1 MEIRPILSALLRN
14 KTAPLLVAIQVAI
27 SLAILTNAMYIVQLR
42 QEASVRSSGI
52 NDEASVF
59 HITSSRL
66 QRKSMDDFKAV
77 LQREKQLL
85 RAIPGVVSVAQTSQV
100 PMSRSGSRSSIS
112 VDRLQ
117 TLPSTTVDNYNTSDS
132 LVKTLG
138 LKLIS
143 GRDFNPDDVLEYDP
157 REQSDLRPRVVIVT
171 KAVAKEL
178 YPNEANVIGKS
189 MFWGTGNDSDE
200 SKIIGVVESLQTT
213 EAESTGRFE
222 DSVIAP
228 LTTVRSSNTYF
239 IRSEAGQR
247 DRVMKEAESVL
258 TKAAGEPIIVRM
270 DTIDNERFKRYRS
283 DKALAWMLIAVSV
296 LLMLVTASGI
306 VGMSTLWVAQRR
318 KQIGVRRALGARKV
332 DILRYF
338 ITENILITTG
348 GIVLGTMLAVG
359 LNQLLVNQF
368 ELSKLPLQYLF
379 FAPCVFWI
387 LGVAAVYVPALR
399 GASISPATAT
409 RGA

>member
-1 MEIRPILSALLRN
+1 MEIRPIFSALLRN

-77 LQREKQLL
+77 LQSEKQLL
-85 RAIPGVVSVAQTSQV
+85 RSIPGVVSVAQTSQV

-138 LKLIS
+138 LKLIA
-143 GRDFNPDDVLEYDP
+143 GRDFNLDDVLEYDP

-178 YPNEANVIGKS
+178 YPNEVNVIGKS
-189 MFWGTGNDSDE
+189 MFWGTGNNSDE

-239 IRSEAGQR
+239 VRVEAGQR
-247 DRVMKEAESVL
+247 DRVMKEAESAL
-258 TKAAGEPIIVRM
+258 TKAAGEPMIVRM

-283 DKALAWMLIAVSV
+283 DKALAWMLITVSA

-359 LNQLLVNQF
+359 LNQLLVSQF
-368 ELSKLPLQYLF
+368 ELSKLPFQYLF

>member
-77 LQREKQLL
+77 LQSEKQIL

-138 LKLIS
+138 LKLIA

-239 IRSEAGQR
+239 VRVEAGQR
-247 DRVMKEAESVL
+247 DRVMKEAESAL
-258 TKAAGEPIIVRM
+258 TKAAGEPMIVRM

-283 DKALAWMLIAVSV
+283 DKALAWMLITVSA

-359 LNQLLVNQF
+359 LNQLLVSQF
-368 ELSKLPLQYLF
+368 ELSKLPFQYLF

>member
-77 LQREKQLL
+77 LQSEKQIL

-138 LKLIS
+138 LKLIA
-143 GRDFNPDDVLEYDP
+143 GRDFNSDDVLEYDP

-178 YPNEANVIGKS
+178 YPNEANVI
-189 MFWGTGNDSDE
+189 
-200 SKIIGVVESLQTT
+200 
-213 EAESTGRFE
+213 
-222 DSVIAP
+222 
-228 LTTVRSSNTYF
+228 
-239 IRSEAGQR
+239 
-247 DRVMKEAESVL
+247 
-258 TKAAGEPIIVRM
+258 
-270 DTIDNERFKRYRS
+270 
-283 DKALAWMLIAVSV
+283 
-296 LLMLVTASGI
+296 
-306 VGMSTLWVAQRR
+306 
-318 KQIGVRRALGARKV
+318 
-332 DILRYF
+332 
-338 ITENILITTG
+338 
-348 GIVLGTMLAVG
+348 
-359 LNQLLVNQF
+359 
-368 ELSKLPLQYLF
+368 
-379 FAPCVFWI
+379 
-387 LGVAAVYVPALR
+387 
-399 GASISPATAT
+399 
-409 RGA
+409 

>member
-77 LQREKQLL
+77 LQSEKQLL

-138 LKLIS
+138 LKLIA

-359 LNQLLVNQF
+359 LNQLLVSQF
-368 ELSKLPLQYLF
+368 ELSKLPFQYLF

>member
-138 LKLIS
+138 LKLIA

>member
-1 MEIRPILSALLRN
+1 MEIRPILSALLKN

-42 QEASVRSSGI
+42 QGASVRSSGI

-77 LQREKQLL
+77 LQSEKQIL

-100 PMSRSGSRSSIS
+100 PMSRSGSRSGISI
-112 VDRLQ
+112 DRLQ
-117 TLPSTTVDNYNTSDS
+117 TLPSTRVDNYNTSDS
-132 LVKTLG
+132 LIKTLG
-138 LKLIS
+138 LKLIA

-157 REQSDLRPRVVIVT
+157 REQSNLWPRVVIVT

-178 YPNEANVIGKS
+178 YPNEENVIGKS
-189 MFWGTGNDSDE
+189 MFWGTGNDTDE

-239 IRSEAGQR
+239 VRVEAGQR

-283 DKALAWMLIAVSV
+283 DKALAWMLISVSV

-348 GIVLGTMLAVG
+348 GIVLGTLLAVG
-359 LNQLLVNQF
+359 LNQLLVSQF
-368 ELSKLPLQYLF
+368 ELSKLPLQYLL
-379 FAPCVFWI
+379 FAPGIFWI